1 MSDKTPIQLMIEYF
15 AENLCGVQV
24 MLNET
29 GGNTPAN
36 RITENLLKQVIADL
50 KKFIPI
56 EKQFARDAF
65 DAGEEHDVSITRC
78 CDINMPETNPDFSTY
93 YKKYE

>member
-1 MSDKTPIQLMIEYF
+1 MIQ
-15 AENLCGVQV
+15 NLIQFREGIDTESMMDVIDNAIHFCVDP
-24 MLNET
+24 LLET
-29 GGNTPAN
+29 
-36 RITENLLKQVIADL
+36 
-50 KKFIPI
+50 

-93 YKKYE
+93 YKKYEY